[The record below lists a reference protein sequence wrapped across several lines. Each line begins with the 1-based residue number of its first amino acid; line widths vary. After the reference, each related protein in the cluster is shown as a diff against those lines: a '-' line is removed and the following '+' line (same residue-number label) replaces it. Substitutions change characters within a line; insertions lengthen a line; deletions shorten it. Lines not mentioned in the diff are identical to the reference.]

1 MISFPV
7 AGASKSEDFGKRT
20 SHSSHSSKTRTR
32 IHKRRE
38 RKREREREYDFKIP
52 ENNNVVCY
60 FSLRGDDGF
69 AARVPAKS
77 ERGEEINLIN
87 SLLLFIQSIDVVA
100 IVVVVRATTTTEK
113 NEKRR
118 RFDNEHG

>member
-1 MISFPV
+1 MISFP
-7 AGASKSEDFGKRT
+7 AGASKSEDFGKQSQKHERAYI
-20 SHSSHSSKTRTR
+20 KD
-32 IHKRRE
+32 E
-38 RKREREREYDFKIP
+38 RKSSREREYDFKIP

-77 ERGEEINLIN
+77 ERGEEINLII
-87 SLLLFIQSIDVVA
+87 SLLLLFIQSIDVVA
-100 IVVVVRATTTTEK
+100 VVVVVRARTTTEK

>member
-1 MISFPV
+1 MISFP

-20 SHSSHSSKTRTR
+20 SHSSHSSKTLGAY
-32 IHKRRE
+32 KRRE
-38 RKREREREYDFKIP
+38 RKSSREREYDFKIP
-52 ENNNVVCY
+52 ENDDVFCY
-60 FSLRGDDGF
+60 FSLCGDDGF

-77 ERGEEINLIN
+77 ERGEEINLII

-100 IVVVVRATTTTEK
+100 IVVVVRATTTEK

>member
-1 MISFPV
+1 VKILENNRKNTN
-7 AGASKSEDFGKRT
+7 A
-20 SHSSHSSKTRTR
+20 R
-32 IHKRRE
+32 IIKDE
-38 RKREREREYDFKIP
+38 RERERERENYDFKIP

-60 FSLRGDDGF
+60 YFSLCGDDGF
-69 AARVPAKS
+69 AARVPAES
-77 ERGEEINLIN
+77 ERGEEINLIII

-100 IVVVVRATTTTEK
+100 IVVVVRATRTTTEK

>member
-1 MISFPV
+1 VKIL
-7 AGASKSEDFGKRT
+7 ENEHRT
-20 SHSSHSSKTRTR
+20 LHTHQKHERAY
-32 IHKRRE
+32 IKDERE
-38 RKREREREYDFKIP
+38 REREREYDFKIP

-77 ERGEEINLIN
+77 ERGEEINLII

>member
-1 MISFPV
+1 MKIL
-7 AGASKSEDFGKRT
+7 ENEHRT
-20 SHSSHSSKTRTR
+20 LHTHQKHERAY
-32 IHKRRE
+32 IKDERE
-38 RKREREREYDFKIP
+38 IEREYDFKIP

-77 ERGEEINLIN
+77 ERGEEINLII